1 MAEELKVG
9 VDKELMRRAFDR
21 AAKTY
26 DQAAVLQKEV
36 GRRML
41 ERLDLMK
48 HTPMRIL
55 DAGCGTGTQTRALAQ
70 RYPHAEVLGLDLAP
84 RMVATAQSQ
93 RSWWQ
98 RTLAPWT
105 RNTPRYIA
113 GDLESLPLAS
123 SSVNLLWSNFALQWS
138 NDVGAAFKELYR
150 VLAPNGLLMF
160 SSLGPDTLREL
171 RHAFAGLDGHT
182 HVNRF
187 VDMHDLGDLLS
198 YAGFSAPVV
207 DMEFFTLTYTDLND
221 LLAEIKALGAHN
233 VSHGRQ
239 RGLMGKQR
247 WQSMRQNYEKLRIDG
262 RLPATYEVIYG
273 HAWVGEKKP
282 RATDGRQIIE
292 LKIQSRRA
300 GLS

>member
-1 MAEELKVG
+1 MTEEFKLG
-9 VDKELMRRAFDR
+9 VDKQLMRRSFDC

-41 ERLDLMK
+41 QRLDLMK
-48 HTPMRIL
+48 HAPLRIV

-70 RYPHAEVLGLDLAP
+70 RYPQATVLGVDIAP
-84 RMVATAQSQ
+84 GMVTTAHSQ

-98 RTLAPWT
+98 RTLAPWAGKA
-105 RNTPRYIA
+105 PRYIA

-138 NDVGAAFKELYR
+138 NDVGAAFKEFHR

-171 RHAFAGLDGHT
+171 RQAFAGLDGHT

-187 VDMHDLGDLLS
+187 IDMHDLGDLLS

-207 DMEFFTLTYTDLND
+207 DMEFFTLTYTHLHD
-221 LLAEIKALGAHN
+221 LLIELKALGAHN

-239 RGLMGKQR
+239 RGLMGKQP
-247 WQSMRQNYEKLRIDG
+247 WQNMQED
-262 RLPATYEVIYG
+262 
-273 HAWVGEKKP
+273 
-282 RATDGRQIIE
+282 
-292 LKIQSRRA
+292 
-300 GLS
+300 